1 MNSDHF
7 MCNIQAT
14 YPNLWAMSHTHP
26 PPANPTKKHLKR
38 GAENQ
43 TLNIRA
49 HGCEGPSPDA
59 ASTERST
66 PRAVILEHA

>member
-1 MNSDHF
+1 MHSDDY
-7 MCNIQAT
+7 MGKLEAT
-14 YPNLWAMSHTHP
+14 YPNVWAMSHSLS
-26 PPANPTKKHLKR
+26 PPASRIKKHLKR
-38 GAENQ
+38 GSENQ